1 MLRHWKLL
9 PACALCVLG
18 MAGLLSG
25 RTLEPDAGVLVTD
38 APRQAPTAAA
48 PFRIL
53 DYELTPRAAYDIEA
67 RVLGIERYRDES
79 APLSPLDLAVG
90 WGPMSDS
97 AVLETFRVHQAARFF
112 TLYPTERSIDMR
124 VALVNAANM
133 HLIPASSM
141 VAGRLRKIR
150 RGQVVRLRGLLV
162 DVSGPRGFRWKT
174 SLTRDDVGAGACELF
189 YVEEVAWR

>member
-1 MLRHWKLL
+1 MSSRCGSRSRWSRPSVAGHLPLRQARRPVLRHWKLL

-90 WGPMSDS
+90 
-97 AVLETFRVHQAARFF
+97 
-112 TLYPTERSIDMR
+112 
-124 VALVNAANM
+124 
-133 HLIPASSM
+133 
-141 VAGRLRKIR
+141 
-150 RGQVVRLRGLLV
+150 
-162 DVSGPRGFRWKT
+162 
-174 SLTRDDVGAGACELF
+174 
-189 YVEEVAWR
+189 